1 MAKPG
6 TATNQVL
13 TRLPKKTQDADGDGI
28 ISPQEMQSFGQD
40 PNATV
45 TAKQNYTAV
54 KYGNDKGTLRF
65 GHIHK
70 KGDVTSGCMLDTP
83 DGRHQFSL
91 DIDGQ
96 RKGWTTST
104 SPGNFQVL
112 AGEDNTE
119 PQDTLIL
126 NAVNGNICIT
136 AANGKIRLQGTDIEL
151 IAVGDGDTKGH
162 IKCTATETFSVH
174 ETKKIV
180 LESKIMTLFKC
191 GGEMDIAASSCL
203 KIYGSLIKA
212 VTNACAVKD
221 SKNNTKG
228 VGQDPKINA
237 NPGTTE
243 T

>member
-1 MAKPG
+1 MAKAG

-13 TRLPKKTQDADGDGI
+13 TRLPKKTQDANGDGI
-28 ISPQEMQSFGQD
+28 ISPEEMMSFGQD
-40 PNATV
+40 PNPTV
-45 TAKQNYTAV
+45 TAKQNFTAV

-70 KGDVTSGCMLDTP
+70 KGDVTAGVMLDTP

-112 AGEDNTE
+112 AGEDNEE

-136 AANGKIRLQGTDIEL
+136 ATNGKIRLQGTDIEL
-151 IAVGDGDTKGH
+151 IAVGEGGAKGH
-162 IKCTATETFSVH
+162 IKCTATETFTIH
-174 ETKKIV
+174 ETKKIIFD
-180 LESKIMTLFKC
+180 SKVMTKITSTGIMNISANT
-191 GGEMDIAASSCL
+191 CL
-203 KIYGSLIKA
+203 RIYGSLIKA
-212 VTNACAVKD
+212 VTDACSVKD
-221 SKNNTKG
+221 TSVGGDKYNKENNQVSTS
-228 VGQDPKINA
+228 A
-237 NPGTTE
+237 T
-243 T
+243 